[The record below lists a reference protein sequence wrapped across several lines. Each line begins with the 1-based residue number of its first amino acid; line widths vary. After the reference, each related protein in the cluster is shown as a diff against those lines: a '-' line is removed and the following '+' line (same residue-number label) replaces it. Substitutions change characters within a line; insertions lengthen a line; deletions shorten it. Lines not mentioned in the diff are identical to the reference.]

1 MHCNPTARIQVP
13 AVLQVNQR
21 SFPLEALID
30 SGAEESFLD
39 HAIIRELGIAT
50 RPLNPPLAV
59 SALNGRSLPRITQ
72 VTEPIS
78 LLVSGN
84 HREYI
89 QFCVFTCPDSPLV
102 LGFPWLRQHNPQ
114 INWAKGNITEWSI
127 NCHSLCLHS
136 ALSPLSQ
143 QHHNRPLI
151 RTHRLSR
158 FE

>member
-1 MHCNPTARIQVP
+1 MGNIHFNP

-39 HAIIRELGIAT
+39 HELIRELGIAT
-50 RPLNPPLAV
+50 RPLDPPRAA
-59 SALNGRSLPRITQ
+59 SALNGRSLPRITR

-89 QFCVFTCPDSPLV
+89 QFLVFTCPDSPLV
-102 LGFPWLRQHNPQ
+102 LGFPWLKLHNPQ
-114 INWAKGNITEWSI
+114 IYWANGSGATD
-127 NCHSLCLHS
+127 
-136 ALSPLSQ
+136 
-143 QHHNRPLI
+143 HH
-151 RTHRLSR
+151 
-158 FE
+158 